1 MEFCE
6 ISEHSHFIPLST
18 VELPSS
24 SISQHFHNFSL
35 TTETLTR
42 FTSNR
47 LSRHIPFLSVLATL
61 HKPTITTYLLLLWRQ
76 TSLHRSLVSFPLL
89 SRVVFLVCIFSH
101 LVPRTIHSPYPP
113 LSSLSPLRILFF
125 LLFIHLHRHLCT
137 LINDTLTL
145 P

>member
-47 LSRHIPFLSVLATL
+47 LSRHIPFLSARYSTQTHDNHIPPTPLA
-61 HKPTITTYLLLLWRQ
+61 
-76 TSLHRSLVSFPLL
+76 S
-89 SRVVFLVCIFSH
+89 
-101 LVPRTIHSPYPP
+101 
-113 LSSLSPLRILFF
+113 
-125 LLFIHLHRHLCT
+125 
-137 LINDTLTL
+137 N
-145 P
+145 